1 MSSPLIDVEK
11 QIIYL
16 IKPKVIAR
24 KAKQINKML
33 NDYQKTEAKKRKK

>member
-16 IKPKVIAR
+16 VKVNKKPLTRKWKAR
-24 KAKQINKML
+24 MPKGTK
-33 NDYQKTEAKKRKK
+33 